1 MIFLGAKT
9 TQQKLNNM
17 SSSAEA
23 MAASLEAG
31 QASDDQFMG
40 GTGGK
45 GRSKSEIGQKQ
56 AANHDPS
63 KKAVS
68 SIVSGENARKAT

>member
-1 MIFLGAKT
+1 
-9 TQQKLNNM
+9 M

-40 GTGGK
+40 GTGGMH
-45 GRSKSEIGQKQ
+45 RLPKS
-56 AANHDPS
+56 
-63 KKAVS
+63 VW
-68 SIVSGENARKAT
+68 RLFF

>member
-1 MIFLGAKT
+1 MFAGYPKYESYLLV
-9 TQQKLNNM
+9 LNIVI
-17 SSSAEA
+17 
-23 MAASLEAG
+23 L
-31 QASDDQFMG
+31 
-40 GTGGK
+40 GK